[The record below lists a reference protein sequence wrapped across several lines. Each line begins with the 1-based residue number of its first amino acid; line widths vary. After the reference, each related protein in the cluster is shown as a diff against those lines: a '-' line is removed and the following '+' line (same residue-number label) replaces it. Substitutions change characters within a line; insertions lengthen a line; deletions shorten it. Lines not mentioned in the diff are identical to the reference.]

1 MKVDTTNTV
10 ENNLKPLTLK
20 RTLKSLTN
28 LTLTKSRNANELN
41 TFRRNMINME
51 RRIRYRR
58 RIRNRCR
65 EWDAGQCEDNL
76 KTLIDF

>member
-51 RRIRYRR
+51 RRIR
-58 RIRNRCR
+58 NRCR